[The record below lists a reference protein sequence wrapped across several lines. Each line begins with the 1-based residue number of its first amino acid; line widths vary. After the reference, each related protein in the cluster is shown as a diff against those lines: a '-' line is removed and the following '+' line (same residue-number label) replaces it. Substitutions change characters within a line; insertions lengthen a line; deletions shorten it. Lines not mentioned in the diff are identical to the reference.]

1 MAAVLAWWPP
11 WAAGGGGATKATPPI
26 LKASPENATRSA
38 KSIAS
43 LVKTDSGC
51 LVHIGRTIGWI
62 VRGWI
67 GKDLAVLERER
78 EERSSG
84 GGLAEGEALD
94 VAAEA
99 ECAKHGAAPA
109 RKPQLRRARTEPQ
122 ASPALSVTDL
132 EPPLSAT
139 SELLEHHSL
148 SPAIPAAEA
157 ISRDAQLRRGKGAA
171 RVAPD
176 QVQAERQREDAGL
189 AQRRENE
196 VLLEE
201 NATLRAQKKKLDQKM
216 KKTVGEVDLL
226 LCRFQACEEELRRLP
241 APQEAAAAMP
251 APASSS
257 ASHEE
262 MQQELQALLA
272 AEKKSGRQRRQQEL
286 NEANSALQASREEQ
300 LEAQHTLERVRS
312 ELSEA

>member
-1 MAAVLAWWPP
+1 MAVLPSAPRPP
-11 WAAGGGGATKATPPI
+11 PSCGAP
-26 LKASPENATRSA
+26 RVSA
-38 KSIAS
+38 
-43 LVKTDSGC
+43 
-51 LVHIGRTIGWI
+51 
-62 VRGWI
+62 
-67 GKDLAVLERER
+67 E
-78 EERSSG
+78 
-84 GGLAEGEALD
+84 
-94 VAAEA
+94 
-99 ECAKHGAAPA
+99 APA

-148 SPAIPAAEA
+148 SPAIPAAE
-157 ISRDAQLRRGKGAA
+157 
-171 RVAPD
+171 
-176 QVQAERQREDAGL
+176 AERQREDAGL

>member
-1 MAAVLAWWPP
+1 MALRPGRARSARFLHILVCALRASLC
-11 WAAGGGGATKATPPI
+11 AAG
-26 LKASPENATRSA
+26 SA
-38 KSIAS
+38 
-43 LVKTDSGC
+43 V
-51 LVHIGRTIGWI
+51 
-62 VRGWI
+62 
-67 GKDLAVLERER
+67 
-78 EERSSG
+78 
-84 GGLAEGEALD
+84 
-94 VAAEA
+94 
-99 ECAKHGAAPA
+99 APA

-148 SPAIPAAEA
+148 SPAIPAAE
-157 ISRDAQLRRGKGAA
+157 
-171 RVAPD
+171 
-176 QVQAERQREDAGL
+176 AERQREDAGL

>member
-1 MAAVLAWWPP
+1 MAVLPSAPRPP
-11 WAAGGGGATKATPPI
+11 PSCGAP
-26 LKASPENATRSA
+26 RVSA
-38 KSIAS
+38 
-43 LVKTDSGC
+43 
-51 LVHIGRTIGWI
+51 
-62 VRGWI
+62 
-67 GKDLAVLERER
+67 E
-78 EERSSG
+78 
-84 GGLAEGEALD
+84 
-94 VAAEA
+94 
-99 ECAKHGAAPA
+99 APA

-148 SPAIPAAEA
+148 SPAIPAAE
-157 ISRDAQLRRGKGAA
+157 
-171 RVAPD
+171 
-176 QVQAERQREDAGL
+176 AERQREDAGL

-226 LCRFQACEEELRRLP
+226 LCRFQACEEEQSQRISRLE
-241 APQEAAAAMP
+241 EAAAAMP